1 MYPVKAAPPIPVL
14 INRKIVLAPHADS
27 IVQICAQRATEMDV
41 VRLPKIWKLCLFCM
55 SQKLASVP
63 AQGHVLMCD
72 HVRARFI
79 RCKKREC
86 RGIMFGQRRQQ
97 ETGRDL
103 LTNPTLLE
111 AFGGNSLGYQG
122 GGASRVGA
130 PDEAMVEDGEE
141 VPKIF
146 SMQALG
152 SSLGVANTP
161 AAASAASVQ
170 ANWPIR
176 DVSSFGGQSTG
187 WGHSL
192 LLHPPAQDAPGLGGS
207 EPGRIGTGSCWV
219 TVFGFPSR
227 LASAVRQQLEAICGP
242 IVEVCHG
249 DGNFVHVC
257 FASSQAASAC
267 LALNGQLL
275 LGKLMVGCV
284 PCTRAALFAEDGHC
298 HEQEVPPQA
307 SAAGLTLGPGRPE
320 VRRSGVV
327 WRLLDQLFDI

>member
-1 MYPVKAAPPIPVL
+1 M
-14 INRKIVLAPHADS
+14 
-27 IVQICAQRATEMDV
+27 
-41 VRLPKIWKLCLFCM
+41 
-55 SQKLASVP
+55 QKLASVA
-63 AQGHVLMCD
+63 AQGHVLMFS

-130 PDEAMVEDGEE
+130 PDEAMVEDGAEE

-152 SSLGVANTP
+152 SSVGVANTP
-161 AAASAASVQ
+161 AAAASAASQ

-176 DVSSFGGQSTG
+176 DVASFGGQGTG

-192 LLHPPAQDAPGLGGS
+192 LLHPPAQDRPGLGGS

-257 FASSQAASAC
+257 FASSQAANAS